1 MTPADRRR
9 GTPKPKRS
17 GALRR
22 LCRDTGG
29 LAALEFAMV
38 VPLMALLML
47 GTLEISQAYVAHRKL
62 ERITASVADLIAR
75 ETSPTATT
83 INQIL
88 DVAEVLIVPYA
99 AERLSITATY
109 ITDTDGKRTT
119 EWQCWNGIGTQAPAP
134 AALPP
139 GVLETNGK
147 VIVVAASYQH
157 ETGVT
162 KLVVREPID
171 LTETYFA
178 KLRQLT
184 FTGPKPS
191 GSGCS

>member
-1 MTPADRRR
+1 MPRL
-9 GTPKPKRS
+9 P

-22 LCRDTGG
+22 LARETGG
-29 LAALEFAMV
+29 LAAMEFAMV

-47 GTLEISQAYVAHRKL
+47 GTLEVSQAYVAHRKL

-109 ITDTDGKRTT
+109 ISDIDGKRTT
-119 EWQCWNGIGTQAPAP
+119 EWQCWNGIGTQAAAP
-134 AALPP
+134 AALPA
-139 GVLETNGK
+139 GVLEPNGRL
-147 VIVVAASYQH
+147 IVVAASYQH

-162 KLVVREPID
+162 KLVVREPIP
-171 LTETYFA
+171 LAGTYYA

-191 GSGCS
+191 GAGCS